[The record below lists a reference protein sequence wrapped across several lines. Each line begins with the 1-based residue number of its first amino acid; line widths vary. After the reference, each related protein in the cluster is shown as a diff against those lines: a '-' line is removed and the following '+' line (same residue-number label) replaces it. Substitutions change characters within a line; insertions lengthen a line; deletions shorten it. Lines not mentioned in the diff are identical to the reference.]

1 MESSCGGVII
11 ALTVFVTIYLL
22 VVAVSLLG
30 LSLLAQF
37 STTNSLFF
45 RVLTGGSFGA
55 ISSWWLQGW
64 TPALSYLE
72 ACLNGRLGLG
82 GYAAL
87 ISLNVLA
94 AVWIYNLVQT
104 RRALV
109 V

>member
-1 MESSCGGVII
+1 
-11 ALTVFVTIYLL
+11 LL
-22 VVAVSLLG
+22 VIAVSLLG

-37 STTNSLFF
+37 SSTNSLFF

-55 ISSWWLQGW
+55 VSSWWLQGW

-72 ACLNGRLGLG
+72 ACLNGRLGIG
-82 GYAAL
+82 GYVAL
-87 ISLNVLA
+87 ISINVLA